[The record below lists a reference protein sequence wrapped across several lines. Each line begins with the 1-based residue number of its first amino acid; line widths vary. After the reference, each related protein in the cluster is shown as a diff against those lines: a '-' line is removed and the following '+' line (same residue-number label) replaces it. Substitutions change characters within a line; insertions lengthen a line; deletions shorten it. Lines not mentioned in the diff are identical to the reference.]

1 MVTHGVTI
9 KTILTSSLAAR
20 DPLKSLVGK
29 VTEVSM
35 EVIEDNTVSQHRKVA
50 EEDQDMLDN
59 KATGIRGEQGLGL
72 AHCLKHLV
80 HLVTM

>member
-1 MVTHGVTI
+1 MVTPGVTI

-35 EVIEDNTVSQHRKVA
+35 KVIEDNMVSQLSKVA

-59 KATGIRGEQGLGL
+59 KSTVIREEQALGL
-72 AHCLKHLV
+72 AHCLNHLV
-80 HLVTM
+80 HPVTM